1 MGLESCP
8 YNHMGIPDAERFF
21 AKLSELGCIDE
32 RTLCVCSHFS
42 HNGGLTHEALTR
54 RAGRWLPAYDGM
66 EVEI

>member
-1 MGLESCP
+1 
-8 YNHMGIPDAERFF
+8 MGIPDAERFF

-54 RAGRWLPAYDGM
+54 RAKRWLPAYDGM
-66 EVEI
+66 EVEL